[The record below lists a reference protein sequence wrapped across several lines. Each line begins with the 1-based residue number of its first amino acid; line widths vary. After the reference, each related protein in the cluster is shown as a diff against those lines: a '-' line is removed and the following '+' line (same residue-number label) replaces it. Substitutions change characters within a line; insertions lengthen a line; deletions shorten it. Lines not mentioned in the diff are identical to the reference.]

1 MSQDYLYEFWSPEG
15 DYRKVRAT
23 PAEAR
28 RYDITGSMLMEVAC
42 DCYNEH
48 YMEYSN
54 VADVLSKCYY
64 TKTLITDEARCK
76 KDADCFRLTGYTPY
90 GEYNTWLV
98 ANGSDSI
105 EQFKHWMKTELTAE
119 WWPEYRNEYDNK
131 EDFYAACDCVIE
143 KVEK

>member
-1 MSQDYLYEFWSPEG
+1 MSQEYLYEFWSPEG
-15 DYRKVRAT
+15 DHEQIRAT
-23 PAEAR
+23 VAEACL
-28 RYDITGSMLMEVAC
+28 YDITCDMLMEVAFK
-42 DCYNEH
+42 CYENH
-48 YMEYSN
+48 PDKYTN
-54 VADVLSKCYY
+54 VADAFGQCYY
-64 TKTLITDEARCK
+64 TKTLITDEARSK
-76 KDADCFRLTGYTPY
+76 KNEDCFKLIGYTPY
-90 GEYNTWLV
+90 GEYNIWLV

>member
-1 MSQDYLYEFWSPEG
+1 MSQEYLYEAYSPEG
-15 DYRKVRAT
+15 EYLSTRAT
-23 PAEAR
+23 PFEAR
-28 RYDITGSMLMEVAC
+28 RYDITGSLLMDVAC
-42 DCYNEH
+42 ECYNNH
-48 YMEYSN
+48 PHKYRDIG
-54 VADVLSKCYY
+54 DVLSKCYY
-64 TKTLITDEARCK
+64 TKTLITDEARGK
-76 KDADCFRLTGYTPY
+76 KNEDCFKLIGYTPY

>member
-1 MSQDYLYEFWSPEG
+1 MSQEYLYEFWSPEG

-48 YMEYSN
+48 YMEYRN

-64 TKTLITDEARCK
+64 NKTLITDEACNK
-76 KDADCFRLTGYTPY
+76 KDEDCFRLTGYTPY
-90 GEYNTWLV
+90 GESSTWLV
-98 ANGSDSI
+98 ANGSDSV
-105 EQFKHWMKTELTAE
+105 EQFEHWMKEELTAD
-119 WWPEYRNEYDNK
+119 WWPEHRDEYDDK
-131 EDFYAACDCVIE
+131 EDFYAACYCKRE